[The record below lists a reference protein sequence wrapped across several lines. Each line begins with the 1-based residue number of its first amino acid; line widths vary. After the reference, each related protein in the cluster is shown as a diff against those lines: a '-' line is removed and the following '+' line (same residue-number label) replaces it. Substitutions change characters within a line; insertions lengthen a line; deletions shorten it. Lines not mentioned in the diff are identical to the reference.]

1 MILRE
6 LKNSTKKAIHGY
18 LFIMPWLLGFAVLTA
33 YPMIYSLYL
42 SFHKV
47 KITATDSISTKF
59 IGFDNF
65 KYAFLS
71 DVSFTDTLLSFLFQ
85 LLLSVPI
92 IIVFALIISLLI
104 NSNIRLKGFFRTIF
118 FLPVIITSGP
128 VINELMQQGAT
139 SVPGMQDFTLLEDL
153 VASLPPALGSALYY
167 VLTNIIMILWFSGIQ
182 ILIFLAGLQ
191 KIDESVYEAA
201 QIDGASKWEV
211 FWKITLPAIQS
222 MIFANVIYTVVS
234 ISVFSLN
241 PVIKLIQEN
250 MFKVDTG
257 FGYASALSWIYFIMI
272 SIVLVL
278 GSSIVLSKEKKY
290 NE

>member
-1 MILRE
+1 MKD
-6 LKNSTKKAIHGY
+6 LKYSTKRAISGY
-18 LFIMPWLLGFAVLTA
+18 LFIMPWLIGFIVLTA
-33 YPMIYSLYL
+33 YPTIYSLYL

-47 KITATDSISTKF
+47 KITATESISTKF

-65 KYAFLS
+65 KHAFLS

-85 LLLSVPI
+85 LILSVPI

-128 VINELMQQGAT
+128 VIHELMEQGAT
-139 SVPGMQDFTLLEDL
+139 SIPALKDTLLIDSI
-153 VASLPPALGSALYY
+153 VGSLPKALGSALAY
-167 VLTNIIMILWFSGIQ
+167 VLKNIIMILWFSGIQ

-201 QIDGASKWEV
+201 QIDGASRWEA

-222 MIFANVIYTVVS
+222 MILANVIYTVVS
-234 ISVFSLN
+234 ISIFSLN

-250 MFKVDTG
+250 MFKVETG

-272 SIVLVL
+272 SLVLAL